1 MSDPL
6 GLTEGVKGLSSGLDS
21 AREAGKSVSK
31 QIENI
36 QKDATDVAKER
47 AQERVRA
54 AREAELKKE
63 RALIKA
69 LDEWKRKKQ
78 ISDEEADLKIKFVKQ
93 YGAKEWDALLKIK
106 LDIENMERKNNEE
119 YQHDLKAVR
128 RVQFYCFV
136 AALVVTLWLKFILK
150 AFQMET
156 LLSLLKG
163 VAPVL
168 ATAIAGPAGGA
179 AVGWLASKLGIP
191 DDTIE
196 GVTAALTGNPELT
209 LKLKELDL
217 EYAKLEA
224 ADRDSARTAYATV
237 ATSEHA
243 TKLDKSVVPILALG
257 TVSLAFMF
265 IAILMFRDVPVD
277 QQQMVIFA
285 LGFITSS
292 AGQVLS
298 FYFGSSQGSKDKTKE
313 IEGLMKK

>member
-1 MSDPL
+1 MSDLL
-6 GLTEGVKGLSSGLDS
+6 GLTEGAKGLSSGLDS

-136 AALVVTLWLKFILK
+136 AALIVTLWLKFILR
-150 AFQMET
+150 AF
-156 LLSLLKG
+156 
-163 VAPVL
+163 
-168 ATAIAGPAGGA
+168 
-179 AVGWLASKLGIP
+179 
-191 DDTIE
+191 
-196 GVTAALTGNPELT
+196 
-209 LKLKELDL
+209 
-217 EYAKLEA
+217 
-224 ADRDSARTAYATV
+224 
-237 ATSEHA
+237 
-243 TKLDKSVVPILALG
+243 
-257 TVSLAFMF
+257 
-265 IAILMFRDVPVD
+265 
-277 QQQMVIFA
+277 
-285 LGFITSS
+285 
-292 AGQVLS
+292 
-298 FYFGSSQGSKDKTKE
+298 
-313 IEGLMKK
+313 